1 MNEFVGNAL
10 DVIGMIGENTSIGAH
25 AGDLNR
31 AKAVFDIADEYK
43 ENLEETKSHVDSM
56 MMTGV
61 KTGVDIAVGDACV
74 VGSLA
79 IGTEIATL
87 GGYHPV
93 SIGAGVIVGAGTL
106 IACTES
112 TKKAG
117 DLAKQAVRQV
127 NNGIRKLPDL
137 ARKVIRKCIG
147 PSVAQSVSKSNN
159 GTETNSGSG
168 TGTISPQGVD
178 KVTNVMSDVIF
189 DNWEKIAE
197 KGAIIYFEDVEKKRV
212 QIEVSD
218 PVVKKIVSYCEK
230 MAEQEKMY
238 GGMDWVNGD
247 SSWFDVHGTHT
258 GACTRTRTRTGT
270 NMDFSESACEKFV
283 FTPTNIDAFTNH
295 RPLPRIHEPN
305 YGLLERVDIGRLGSG
320 IPDYT
325 VTCTVTETKSKGVL
339 SAVGGF
345 CIMISFAIVI

>member
-1 MNEFVGNAL
+1 MDEFVGNVL
-10 DVIGMIGENTSIGAH
+10 DVVEIIGENTPIGAH

-61 KTGVDIAVGDACV
+61 KIGVDVAVGDACV

-79 IGTEIATL
+79 LGTEIATL
-87 GGYHPV
+87 GGYTPLG
-93 SIGAGVIVGAGTL
+93 IGAGVVMGAGSL
-106 IACTES
+106 IACVES

-117 DLAKQAVRQV
+117 DLAKHTVRQI

-137 ARKVIRKCIG
+137 ARKVIKKCIG

-159 GTETNSGSG
+159 GVETETG
-168 TGTISPQGVD
+168 TGIETGIKTISPQGVD
-178 KVTNVMSDVIF
+178 KVTDVMGDVIF
-189 DNWEKIAE
+189 NNWEKIEE

-212 QIEVSD
+212 QIEVD
-218 PVVKKIVSYCEK
+218 EQVVKKIVNYCEK
-230 MAEQEKMY
+230 MAEQEKSY
-238 GGMDWVNGD
+238 GGTYDWVDGN
-247 SSWFDVHGTHT
+247 SSWFDVSTRKGT
-258 GACTRTRTRTGT
+258 
-270 NMDFSESACEKFV
+270 DFSENACEKFV

-295 RPLPRIHEPN
+295 NPLPRIHEPN
-305 YGLLERVDIGRLGSG
+305 YGLLERVDIGRLGSS

-325 VTCTVTETKSKGVL
+325 VTCTVTETKSKSFLSGVG
-339 SAVGGF
+339 AF
-345 CIMISFAIVI
+345 CIMITFTIAI